1 MRTSQPKF
9 GALRAASRVGLAA
22 LLLLAQAAPLA
33 RAADNE
39 GRVMEPV
46 PPRRTINGPQPRA
59 TPQRPARPT
68 PAAAPPPPPTAA
80 APAGGAAPLA
90 VNEQGLVN
98 LDFQDVELA
107 VVIDTIAK
115 LTNKNFVYDD
125 RVRGRVTIVSPTP
138 VPVDQA
144 YTVFESVLQVK
155 GFTVVEAPGGVLKV
169 IPIRDAKETSV
180 DTRRTGGSAT
190 TPDTDRF
197 VTRLIPL
204 SYIDAEQISNTLKPL
219 VSKEAALVA
228 YQPTNTIIL
237 TDSAAN
243 IRRILSILE
252 AIDVETF
259 RQELALIRLQYADA
273 TIVADQLS
281 DLFGVDVV
289 GGAANRS
296 PNAANR
302 ARPRPQPVVPG
313 QPNPTTSPEAA
324 QRGQV
329 RIITDERTNSLV
341 ALASR
346 STLDEIRDFIR
357 RIDVPVEGG
366 GRIQVYYLKHADAE
380 ELADT
385 LNSLLGGGGGGGGQ
399 GGGPGG
405 VTPQIAG
412 AVTEIAN
419 GVGTV
424 TADPAT
430 NSLLIQASPE
440 GYQALLRVIEQ
451 LDIARPQVLVEALI
465 MEVTVGDGQD
475 LGFNAVVRA
484 VGGDQNLGLSSR
496 TDSASNNV
504 LGNGTSTG
512 SGSGSGSGSDTG
524 SGLGN
529 LASNLIPLFAGPG
542 GFLARFA
549 YRSGNNDVI
558 RAVIK
563 ASANN
568 SAVNVL
574 SAPHILTSDN
584 EEAEILVGD
593 NIPIITSRV
602 QSASTTVTDVNTA
615 VPATSV
621 NVERQDIG
629 VTLRVTPQ
637 ITEGETMRLDIFQEI
652 TALNTALQSGV
663 GDPNQVGPALS
674 NRRIENSVVVKDG
687 ETVVIGGL
695 ISDDYSDTVTKVPWL
710 GNIPVLGWLFKSTS
724 RQLTKRNLLVFLTP
738 RVIRTAE
745 DLEKQSIV
753 KREEFRRHSQE
764 SKKQAVDEFEEP
776 IGVTGQTS
784 DQSSRDPARRAVAAL
799 SDRYP
804 LERMLEIERAQ
815 AADKEK
821 ARAAAASQA
830 AQKRYLVLAGV
841 FADPGVAQS
850 TLTRLIDAGYEGT
863 LVSSRASG
871 RVMLELRIGPYQ
883 DLEAAERAAE
893 ALRLGYALSP
903 QVMVQ
908 PSEVA
913 NP

>member
-1 MRTSQPKF
+1 V
-9 GALRAASRVGLAA
+9 L
-22 LLLLAQAAPLA
+22 AAPLVA
-33 RAADNE
+33 GAQANRD
-39 GRVMEPV
+39 RVMEPI
-46 PPRRTINGPQPRA
+46 PPQRPLRGRTPEPTPQPRTA
-59 TPQRPARPT
+59 PT
-68 PAAAPPPPPTAA
+68 PAPSEPVDRS
-80 APAGGAAPLA
+80 AGAEAPLEVTEA
-90 VNEQGLVN
+90 GLVN

-144 YTVFESVLQVK
+144 YTVFESILQVK
-155 GFTVVEAPGGVLKV
+155 GFTTVEAPGGVLKV

-180 DTRRTGGSAT
+180 DTRRSEGGAR

-243 IRRILSILE
+243 IKRILSILE

-259 RQELALIRLQYADA
+259 KQELALIRLQFADA
-273 TIVADQLS
+273 SVVAQQLS
-281 DLFGVDVV
+281 ELFGVEVTS
-289 GGAANRS
+289 GGAARATS
-296 PNAANR
+296 AVSR
-302 ARPRPQPVVPG
+302 ARARPQPVVPG
-313 QPNPTTSPEAA
+313 QPGQTTSPEAA

-341 ALASR
+341 MLASR
-346 STLDEIRDFIR
+346 STLEEIRDFIR

-385 LNSLLGGGGGGGGQ
+385 LNSLLGGAAELGGGGGVAGQ
-399 GGGPGG
+399 VNQG
-405 VTPQIAG
+405 IAG
-412 AVTEIAN
+412 AVSDIAS

-424 TADPAT
+424 TADVAT

-484 VGGDQNLGLSSR
+484 VGGDQSVGLSSR
-496 TDSASNNV
+496 TDSQSEGV
-504 LGNGTSTG
+504 LGSS
-512 SGSGSGSGSDTG
+512 SGSGDDDGGGTD
-524 SGLGN
+524 LGG
-529 LASNLIPLFAGPG
+529 LASQLVPLFAGPG
-542 GFLARFA
+542 GFLARFVW
-549 YRSGNNDVI
+549 RDGNDDII
-558 RAVIK
+558 RAVIR
-563 ASANN
+563 AAANN
-568 SAVNVL
+568 SSVNVL

-602 QSASTTVTDVNTA
+602 QSASTVVSDTNTVN
-615 VPATSV
+615 PATSV

-637 ITEGETMRLDIFQEI
+637 ITEGDTMRLDIFQEI
-652 TALNTALQSGV
+652 TALNSALQQGV
-663 GDPNQVGPALS
+663 GDPEQVGPALS
-674 NRRIENSVVVKDG
+674 NRRVENSVVVKDG

-695 ISDDYSDTVTKVPWL
+695 ISDDYTDTVTKVPWL
-710 GNIPVLGWLFKSTS
+710 GDIPVLGWLFKSTS
-724 RQLTKRNLLVFLTP
+724 TQLTKRNLLVFLTP
-738 RVIRTAE
+738 RVIRSSD
-745 DLEKQSIV
+745 DLEKTSIV
-753 KREEFRRHSQE
+753 KREEFRRHSLDSRKDE
-764 SKKQAVDEFEEP
+764 PIDEFEEP

-784 DQSSRDPARRAVAAL
+784 HQPRRDPAQRAVAAL
-799 SDRYP
+799 DRRYP
-804 LERMLEIERAQ
+804 IERMLEIERTQAVAKEKQRAAQ
-815 AADKEK
+815 ASKVRE
-821 ARAAAASQA
+821 
-830 AQKRYLVLAGV
+830 KRYLVLGGV
-841 FADPGVAQS
+841 FADAGVAQS
-850 TLTRLIDAGYEGT
+850 TLTKLIDAGYEGT

-871 RVMLELRIGPYQ
+871 RVLLELHVGPYA
-883 DLEAAERAAE
+883 DVEAAERAAE

-903 QVMVQ
+903 QVLVRRTETAS
-908 PSEVA
+908 P
-913 NP
+913 

>member
-1 MRTSQPKF
+1 MIQAFR
-9 GALRAASRVGLAA
+9 GGYRGGVAVAW
-22 LLLLAQAAPLA
+22 LLLWLPLGAAAQPN
-33 RAADNE
+33 AD
-39 GRVMEPV
+39 RVMDPA
-46 PPRRTINGPQPRA
+46 PQQRSIRARPPQPREA
-59 TPQRPARPT
+59 
-68 PAAAPPPPPTAA
+68 PAAAPAVPGGPVDRSGGE
-80 APAGGAAPLA
+80 AGAS
-90 VNEQGLVN
+90 VTEEGLVN
-98 LDFQDVELA
+98 LDFEDVELA

-115 LTNKNFVYDD
+115 LTNRNFVYDD

-144 YTVFESVLQVK
+144 YTVFESMLQVK
-155 GFTVVEAPGGVLKV
+155 GFTTVEAPGGVIKV

-180 DTRRTGGSAT
+180 DTRRSTGRV

-237 TDSAAN
+237 TDSASN

-273 TIVADQLS
+273 TVVAEQLS
-281 DLFGVDVV
+281 ELFGVEIV
-289 GGAANRS
+289 GAARQS
-296 PNAANR
+296 PSAAAR
-302 ARPRPQPVVPG
+302 ARARPQPVVPG
-313 QPNPTTSPEAA
+313 QQNATSPEAA
-324 QRGQV
+324 QRGRV
-329 RIITDERTNSLV
+329 RIITDERTNSLL

-346 STLDEIRDFIR
+346 STLEEIRDFIR

-366 GRIQVYYLKHADAE
+366 GRIQVYYLKYADAE

-385 LNSLLGGGGGGGGQ
+385 LNALLSGALPATGA
-399 GGGPGG
+399 GGPG
-405 VTPQIAG
+405 VQAQPQLAG
-412 AVTEIAN
+412 AVGDIAS

-475 LGFNAVVRA
+475 LGFNAVVRLL
-484 VGGDQNLGLSSR
+484 GGDENVAVSSR
-496 TDSASNNV
+496 TD
-504 LGNGTSTG
+504 GD
-512 SGSGSGSGSDTG
+512 SDG
-524 SGLGN
+524 GLGSSDSPSAPD
-529 LASNLIPLFAGPG
+529 LARGLAPLLAGPG
-542 GFLARFA
+542 GFLARIA
-549 YRSGNNDVI
+549 IRDDGDDVI
-558 RAVIK
+558 RAVIRAA
-563 ASANN
+563 ASDN
-568 SAVNVL
+568 SVNVL

-602 QSASTTVTDVNTA
+602 QSAGTVVVDQQNNL
-615 VPATSV
+615 ATSV

-652 TALNTALQSGV
+652 TALNSALQAGV

-674 NRRIENSVVVKDG
+674 NRRIENSVVVRDG
-687 ETVVIGGL
+687 ETVVVGGL
-695 ISDDYSDTVTKVPWL
+695 ISDEFTDNVQKVPWL
-710 GNIPVLGWLFKSTS
+710 GDIPVLGWLFKSTS
-724 RQLTKRNLLVFLTP
+724 RNLTKRNLLVFLTP
-738 RVIRTAE
+738 RVIRGAD
-745 DLEKQSIV
+745 DLVKQSIV
-753 KREEFRRHSQE
+753 KREEFRRRSEQALGEQRIATDELDEPVGVLGDPDENASQNPAA
-764 SKKQAVDEFEEP
+764 SAV
-776 IGVTGQTS
+776 
-784 DQSSRDPARRAVAAL
+784 RAL
-799 SDRYP
+799 DRRYP
-804 LERMLEIERAQ
+804 LERMLEIEREQ
-815 AADKEK
+815 ASAK
-821 ARAAAASQA
+821 AKSRAAAA
-830 AQKRYLVLAGV
+830 AQTAPKRYLVLGGV

-850 TLTRLIDAGYEGT
+850 TLTRLVDAGYEGT

-871 RVMLELRIGPYQ
+871 RVLLELRVGPYQ
-883 DLEAAERAAE
+883 DLDAAERAAE
-893 ALRLGYALSP
+893 ALRRGYSLAP

-908 PSEVA
+908 RPEGQS
-913 NP
+913 P

>member
-1 MRTSQPKF
+1 
-9 GALRAASRVGLAA
+9 
-22 LLLLAQAAPLA
+22 LLLLAPSIGGAQGN
-33 RAADNE
+33 D
-39 GRVMEPV
+39 GRVMDPV
-46 PPRRTINGPQPRA
+46 PPQRDIRARPPRVTPQPPPRA
-59 TPQRPARPT
+59 PGAVA
-68 PAAAPPPPPTAA
+68 PAAGAPPSTGPIDRG
-80 APAGGAAPLA
+80 AGNEQIG
-90 VNEQGLVN
+90 VNAQGLVN

-138 VPVDQA
+138 IPVDQA
-144 YTVFESVLQVK
+144 YIVFESILQVK
-155 GFTVVEAPGGVLKV
+155 GFTTVEAPGGVLKV

-237 TDSAAN
+237 TDSSAN

-259 RQELALIRLQYADA
+259 KQELALIRLQYADA
-273 TIVADQLS
+273 TVVADQLGE
-281 DLFGVDVV
+281 LFGVDVV
-289 GGAANRS
+289 GGGANRQ
-296 PNAANR
+296 PGAINR
-302 ARPRPQPVVPG
+302 ARPRPTPVVPG
-313 QPNPTTSPEAA
+313 QPGPTTSPEAA

-346 STLDEIRDFIR
+346 STLEEIRDFIR

-385 LNSLLGGGGGGGGQ
+385 LNSLLGGGTSGGGGGVSGQ
-399 GGGPGG
+399 

-412 AVTEIAN
+412 QVTEISN

-465 MEVTVGDGQD
+465 MEVTVGDGKD

-484 VGGDQNLGLSSR
+484 VGGDQNLSLRSS
-496 TDSASNNV
+496 TDSASNGV
-504 LGNGTSTG
+504 LGNTSSSSSSDGSDSGTS
-512 SGSGSGSGSDTG
+512 
-524 SGLGN
+524 LGN
-529 LASNLIPLFAGPG
+529 LASSLVPLFAGPG

-549 YRSGNNDVI
+549 YRSGDRDVI

-568 SAVNVL
+568 SSVNVL

-602 QSASTTVTDVNTA
+602 QSASTTATDVNT
-615 VPATSV
+615 VNPATSV

-637 ITEGETMRLDIFQEI
+637 ITEGDTMRLDIFQEI
-652 TALNTALQSGV
+652 TALNTALQAGV

-674 NRRIENSVVVKDG
+674 NRRVENSVVVKDG

-695 ISDDYSDTVTKVPWL
+695 ISDDYNDTVTKVPWL
-710 GNIPVLGWLFKSTS
+710 GDIPVIGWLFKSTTTN
-724 RQLTKRNLLVFLTP
+724 LTKRNLLVFLTP
-738 RVIRTAE
+738 RVIRSAE

-764 SKKQAVDEFEEP
+764 STNKTVNEFEEP

-799 SDRYP
+799 NDRYP
-804 LERMLEIERAQ
+804 LERMLEIERSQ
-815 AADKEK
+815 AADKAK
-821 ARAAAASQA
+821 ARAAEQSQA
-830 AQKRYLVLAGV
+830 VAQRYLVLGGV
-841 FADPGVAQS
+841 FADPAVAQS

-871 RVMLELRIGPYQ
+871 RVMLELHIGPYN

-908 PSEVA
+908 KHEAAP
-913 NP
+913 